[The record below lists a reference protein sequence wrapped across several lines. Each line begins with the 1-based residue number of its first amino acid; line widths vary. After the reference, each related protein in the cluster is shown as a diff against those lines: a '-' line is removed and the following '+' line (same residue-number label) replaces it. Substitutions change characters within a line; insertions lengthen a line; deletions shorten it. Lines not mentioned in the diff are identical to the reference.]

1 MKTCWLHQQGRQDC
15 LLFFAGWGMDPAPF
29 YDIPAGTV
37 DVLMVSDYRSLECTE
52 LVSLL
57 QELGQKTLYTNY
69 TRFHLLAWSMGVWAA
84 SMLSTQQIFSPLSLT
99 SSIALAGTCYPI
111 HDRLGIPAQNFV
123 NMLEQ
128 LSPARLQAFQR
139 SMFTNKQEADAFI
152 QSFQKGG
159 RSVQELQQELA
170 VLAQAATEQPEV
182 PDIYTSKVVTG
193 RDRIFPAR
201 HQVRAWGRQQ
211 CQTVSL
217 PHFPFYH
224 WPSWS
229 AMIQDLA

>member
-1 MKTCWLHQQGRQDC
+1 MKTCWLHQQGKQDC
-15 LLFFAGWGMDPAPF
+15 LLFFAGWGMHPEPF
-29 YDIPAGTV
+29 YDIPAGAV
-37 DVLMVSDYRSLECTE
+37 DVLMVFDYRSLECTE
-52 LVSLL
+52 LASLL
-57 QELGQKTLYTNY
+57 QKLGQKTSY

-84 SMLSTQQIFSPLSLT
+84 SMLSAQQIFSPLSLT

-111 HDRLGIPAQNFV
+111 HDRLGIPEQNFA

-139 SMFTNKQEADAFI
+139 SMFANKQEADAFI
-152 QSFQKGG
+152 QSFQRGG
-159 RSVQELQQELA
+159 RSINELHQELV
-170 VLAQAATEQPEV
+170 VLAQAATEQPKV

-193 RDRIFPAR
+193 RDRIFPAS
-201 HQVRAWGRQQ
+201 HQVRAWGRKQ

-229 AMIQDLA
+229 AMVHELT